1 MSKKVTRDE
10 KELSKLLIALS
21 GIKKSGV
28 NWPACANSDSVE
40 NNFVDDRL
48 SESLRLQKSTLEK
61 EIEFVKSGIE
71 RSTVELVNAKKTV
84 TDESGKITHIIQWML
99 MLQKIVW
106 PVNEETLSFGIP
118 LGSRLGFTDPI
129 RPNVCP
135 DDCERTLLTS
145 LLTKNLLPDG
155 LMTMAHT
162 AIAMNIQDV
171 EDVLLCVDAFRWM
184 SWCNICLHL
193 LRF

>member
-1 MSKKVTRDE
+1 MIEDKILDV
-10 KELSKLLIALS
+10 
-21 GIKKSGV
+21 
-28 NWPACANSDSVE
+28 VE
-40 NNFVDDRL
+40 NNFAEDGRL
-48 SESLRLQKSTLEK
+48 SESLRLQKSSLEK
-61 EIEFVKSGIE
+61 EIDFLKSGIS
-71 RSTVELVNAKKTV
+71 RSTIELGNAKNIISE
-84 TDESGKITHIIQWML
+84 ESSKITHIIQWML

-118 LGSRLGFTDPI
+118 LGCRVELAETSDSSLLDGG
-129 RPNVCP
+129 
-135 DDCERTLLTS
+135 RTFFTS

-193 LRF
+193 LRLIMSGVCKIFILFIY